1 MNILGNLKFLG
12 LGQVENLRVHNL
24 TSDPVSPSVGQVWLN
39 STENCY
45 KGYDGVNVIVFA
57 TGGNTT
63 FIQNEVNNIETSV
76 GLNSDGTFSAYT
88 GTNYINSATSM
99 KTADVLLDSAIKT
112 VSDANGTTNTNVTN
126 LQTEVNNIETAA
138 GLNTDGTFSAFTGTN
153 YLNAATSLKGGE
165 ILLDTQL
172 KTTTDAAAAAN
183 SNADT
188 RVLRAGDT
196 MTGNLVMGAHK
207 VTSSFVPTTATDL
220 TNKAYVDSA
229 IAKMNWQQDILA
241 VQVDGTTNPGVG
253 SLGDRYILTNVAALH
268 ANFGTIAGVSN
279 NDIVEF
285 DGSAWI
291 VAFDISAAGALAD
304 GTIAWNAGGQRFERY
319 FSNAWSE
326 FGGLNALN
334 AGIGLMKTGNV
345 LNINLGAGIQEL
357 PTDEVGV
364 DVLSAG
370 ALFLTV
376 DGSSASTSTAA
387 QLAVKLD
394 GATLARSV
402 SGLKVQAEGI
412 TAVELNAA
420 VAGNGLVGA
429 AGSALA
435 VGAGTGITVG
445 ANDVAIDLTYAD
457 ARWINTAGD
466 TMTGDLVLNA
476 DPSVNLGAATKQ
488 YVDTLASKVNA
499 STYVYNG
506 TTPATVHVVTHGLG
520 FQYCNVT
527 VVDSSDKVIIP
538 DTVTFDTANQ
548 LTVTFAAAVTTRV
561 VVTGVK
567 V

>member
-188 RVLRAGDT
+188 RVLRAGDS

-334 AGIGLMKTGNV
+334 AGIGLTKTGNV